1 MAAPEGDRRP
11 PMAVAM
17 ELASQVITVALM
29 MALPAAA
36 GYWGDL
42 RLGTSP
48 WLVVAGAIVGLSAG
62 MLQLLRGMGGK
73 GNREGTSGK
82 SDDRER

>member
-1 MAAPEGDRRP
+1 
-11 PMAVAM
+11 MAVAM
-17 ELASQVITVALM
+17 ELASQVITAALM

-62 MLQLLRGMGGK
+62 MLQLLRGASGK
-73 GNREGTSGK
+73 GKRDGAGQK
-82 SDDRER
+82 SYDREL